1 MTLQD
6 VPEQLLRLPS
16 QVSDKSTESCLASAV
31 SARSLVTT
39 LVQEDRWRSY
49 QRAVV
54 DGCYDGNQP
63 YNQAKLNRD
72 GMGWCCNLNWL
83 GMEGRIDGA
92 RIPYYALFS
101 GVPTYATFKTYE
113 GRGSPESARWN
124 NSVAEY
130 FTCALKEW
138 GEGGKEFNWH
148 MQASQF
154 ELLYEGWGTLIRED
168 DTDFK
173 FRAVAARDVL
183 VPQRSP
189 SCLDKR
195 VPYVVVRIAYRI
207 SELWDKIRNE
217 KTADDLGWNVE
228 VVKKA
233 IMFGTRGAD
242 GVGASQYN
250 SWEVWQQKFKNRE
263 FEMSFTE
270 SDFIACAHLFVQEY
284 SGKISH
290 FIVCESLQADDMKD
304 ENAFLFKHTNK
315 FDSYSQVLHVG
326 FQNTGRGQ
334 WHGVRGMGVKSFKA
348 EETMNRLN
356 CRAVDNAFLESGFTL
371 QPQDNRSQDK
381 LQMMV
386 THGVNWIPAGV
397 NYIDRN
403 ASTGRMEGVL
413 SVSRFLDNQL
423 SQKLGNFQQRS
434 IGRDDGRGEQP
445 TATQVELSAAKE
457 TALSN
462 GQIDNYYNFLDEV
475 YTETYRRMLRSSDP
489 IAKRFRERC
498 EAAGVPKEA
507 MDKMEYVRAN
517 RLSGYGSPQM
527 RIMQLDASKGIVPM
541 LNEQGKQAWLNEY
554 ISATQGPDKVNQW
567 NPPMQEV
574 TQDDAWI
581 EVENGTLT
589 DGIKPRLTSGQNDT
603 NHLEGH
609 LNFADE
615 YLMPL
620 AQAMEQ
626 GQNDPAALQEA
637 YTFVQVLG
645 PHCEEHLARLQSD
658 PFRQDAY
665 KYFREK
671 LRDLGGFNS
680 KIFAAIRQAQRDA
693 QLAQSEQ
700 QAAMALGV
708 KDQAELASM
717 QSEQQRKDYA
727 TQQDQQRKTNKAVA
741 SQSLKTWQVGQQSRL
756 AAIQTA
762 AKIQNERALTAAK
775 AAKAAKNGSD
785 N

>member
-1 MTLQD
+1 MTSLVD
-6 VPEQLLRLPS
+6 PPEQLLRLPS

-39 LVQEDRWRSY
+39 LVQEDRWRSL

-113 GRGSPESARWN
+113 GRNTPDAARWN

-148 MQASQF
+148 MQAQQF
-154 ELLYEGWGTLIRED
+154 EMLYEGWGALIRED

-173 FRAVAARDVL
+173 FRSIPARSVL
-183 VPQRSP
+183 VPQGSP

-195 VPYVVVRIAYRI
+195 VPYVVVRIPYRI
-207 SELWDKIRNE
+207 HELWLKIKDE
-217 KTADDLGWNVE
+217 KIAADLGWNVD

-233 IMFGTRGAD
+233 IIHGTKGAG
-242 GVGASQYN
+242 GVGVGQYD
-250 SWEVWQQKFKNRE
+250 SWEIWQQKFKNRE

-270 SDFIACAHLFVQEY
+270 SDFIHCAHLLVQEY

-290 FIVCESLQADDMKD
+290 FIVCESLQAADMKD
-304 ENAFLFKHTNK
+304 EKAFLYKHTNK
-315 FDSYSQVLHVG
+315 FESYSQAMHVA

-475 YTETYRRMLRSSDP
+475 YTETFRRMQRSTDP
-489 IAKRFRERC
+489 IAKRFRDRC
-498 EAAGVPKEA
+498 EAAGVPTEA
-507 MDKMEYVRAN
+507 LEKMEYVRAN

-574 TQDDAWI
+574 TQDDGLI
-581 EVENGTLT
+581 VLENSALQ
-589 DGIKPRLTSGQNDT
+589 DGIKPLLTSGQSDV

-609 LNFADE
+609 LNYADE
-615 YLMPL
+615 FLAPL
-620 AQAMEQ
+620 AQAMEA

-637 YTFVQVLG
+637 FTFVQVLG
-645 PHCEEHLARLQSD
+645 PHAEEHLARIANNPMAQE
-658 PFRQDAY
+658 PYA
-665 KYFREK
+665 YFRDK

-700 QAAMALGV
+700 AAAMAIGV
-708 KDQAELASM
+708 KEQAELSAM
-717 QSEQQRKDYA
+717 QSEQQRKDYS
-727 TQQDQQRKTNKAVA
+727 TMQDQRRKDQKAVA
-741 SQSLKTWQVGQQSRL
+741 QQGLKTWQAGQNNRL
-756 AAIQTA
+756 AAINAA

-775 AAKAAKNGSD
+775 AAKSANGSD